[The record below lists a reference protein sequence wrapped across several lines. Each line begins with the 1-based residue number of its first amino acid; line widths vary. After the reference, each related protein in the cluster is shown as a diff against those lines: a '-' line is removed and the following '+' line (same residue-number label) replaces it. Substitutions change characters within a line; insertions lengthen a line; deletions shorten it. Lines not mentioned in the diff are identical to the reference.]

1 MTTHKK
7 NQKKGNNRTNQV
19 LLPKIISTPG
29 RDRGK
34 ERITKSER
42 KENRGSST
50 EKIWKKQEV
59 QQVYVTRKKE
69 TKNSYNSTNQMHL
82 PKFIYVIIRDR
93 RDK

>member
-1 MTTHKK
+1 M
-7 NQKKGNNRTNQV
+7 
-19 LLPKIISTPG
+19 LLPKIISTSGPG
-29 RDRGK
+29 RGK

-69 TKNSYNSTNQMHL
+69 TKKINNSTNQMHL
-82 PKFIYVIIRDR
+82 SKFINVTIRDR